1 MNASQNDA
9 VPMRFGEGK
18 ISGYLAAFL
27 GMMGLGGVLCFH
39 FPWLLTTPE
48 LTSRLSVETL
58 RRLLLAVLVFAFVL
72 GLTNFLIGRHRAL
85 GYAGMLAATAAVLLG
100 GATVQPSGATAISV
114 APLGLD
120 SLLLGLLFNA
130 LLFVPLE
137 RIFPLRR
144 EQLVLRAEW
153 TTDLAYFALANLL
166 VSVLLTITT
175 ATGPLVFGWA
185 VSPVVQGWVRSQPM
199 PVQFLEMLVVADLA
213 QYALHRRLHEH
224 PLLWRIHAVHHS
236 AVTMDWLAGSR
247 LHLLEVMLTR
257 TTVFVP
263 LYLLGFSREVLY
275 TYIGFVSLHAVLI
288 HANLGVSFGPL
299 RYLVATPLYHH
310 WHHSA
315 DPAVVNRNY
324 AVHLPV
330 IDYLFGTYHQPA
342 RFPDSYG
349 LVGETVPPGL
359 WAQHLYPLSGRRAPT
374 APDHVATDTPA
385 RRAGIDEGR
394 RR

>member
-1 MNASQNDA
+1 MDTPQNGA
-9 VPMRFGEGK
+9 VPLRFGEGK
-18 ISGYLAAFL
+18 ISGYLAVFL
-27 GMMGLGGVLCFH
+27 GLMGLGGVLCFH

-48 LTSRLSVETL
+48 LISRLSVGTL
-58 RRLLLAVLVFAFVL
+58 RWLLLAVLVCAFLL
-72 GLTNFLIGRHRAL
+72 GLTNFLIGRNRAL
-85 GYAGMLAATAAVLLG
+85 GYAGMLAAAAAVLLG
-100 GATVQPSGATAISV
+100 GATVQPGGATAISV

-144 EQLVLRAEW
+144 EQLVLRPEW

-175 ATGPLVFGWA
+175 ATGPLLFGWA
-185 VSPVVQGWVRSQPM
+185 VSPAVQGWVRGQPK

-213 QYALHRRLHEH
+213 QYTIHRRFHEH

-236 AVTMDWLAGSR
+236 VVTMDWLAGSR

-257 TTVFVP
+257 TVVFVP
-263 LYLLGFSREVLY
+263 LYLLGFSQEVLY

-288 HANLGVSFGPL
+288 HANLGVNFGPL

-310 WHHSA
+310 WHHCA

-330 IDYLFGTYHQPA
+330 LDYLFGTYYQPA
-342 RFPDSYG
+342 QFPDSYG
-349 LVGETVPPGL
+349 LMGETVPPGL
-359 WAQHLYPLSGRRAPT
+359 WAQHLYPLSRGRAPAT
-374 APDHVATDTPA
+374 PGDVATDTRA
-385 RRAGIDEGR
+385 HSGGMEEGERR
-394 RR
+394 